1 MVCINKVKLSI
12 THFQFSIFYSS
23 LFLIHY
29 SLLVVT
35 LPVAKKTSVKK
46 LYLLILRSYV
56 GPALATFFI
65 VVFVLLMQFLWRYVD
80 ELVGKGLEWDI
91 ILQLM
96 FYASFT
102 FVPMA
107 LPISILLASLMTF
120 GNLGERYELVAMKA
134 AGISLRKVMMPLGLF
149 SLLISVGAFYYS
161 NIIFPYANLKFRS
174 TLYDVRQKKLSLN
187 IRDGI
192 FYSGLQGYV
201 IRIGKKD
208 SDGVTIRK
216 VMIYDHTQ
224 FQGNTKLVLADSGR
238 MQQTA
243 DGNYLL
249 LTLFNGTNYE
259 EKSSTE
265 SPNIPFQRT
274 GFTSEVI
281 KFDLSQF
288 KMTRSDDEFFKN
300 AYYMLNVNQLRYA
313 SDSLGTEVNAQIV
326 GLRSTLLS
334 YYTNYTKTQLTD
346 SLLKTL
352 PPARASMSFNKRTI
366 SDRKSIA
373 SYALGMARNAKSS
386 FEYNR
391 QMVKEKVELKARY
404 DIEWHRKFT
413 LSFACFA
420 LFLIGAPLGAI
431 IRKGGLGMP
440 LVISVLLFV
449 AYHVISFTGEKAV
462 RSAITDPWKGMWM
475 STMIF
480 LPVGIFLAYKAA
492 NDSNIMDAESYKHFF
507 KTLVKKLKK
516 KQKTIHENTD
526 TLQ

>member
-1 MVCINKVKLSI
+1 MKR
-12 THFQFSIFYSS
+12 
-23 LFLIHY
+23 
-29 SLLVVT
+29 
-35 LPVAKKTSVKK
+35 
-46 LYLLILRSYV
+46 LYLLILRSYA

-91 ILQLM
+91 ISQLM
-96 FYASFT
+96 FWASFT

-134 AGISLRKVMMPLGLF
+134 AGISLRKIMMPLGLF

-192 FYSGLQGYV
+192 FYSGLDGY
-201 IRIGKKD
+201 IIKIGKKD
-208 SDGVTIRK
+208 PDGTRIK
-216 VMIYDHTQ
+216 DVMIYDHSKV
-224 FQGNTKLVLADSGR
+224 QGNSNLIIADSGR
-238 MQQTA
+238 MEQTA
-243 DGNYLL
+243 DGSYLL
-249 LTLFNGTNYE
+249 LTLYNGTNYE
-259 EKSSTE
+259 ETTDRTDSKKVS
-265 SPNIPFQRT
+265 FQRT
-274 GFTSEVI
+274 NYESEII

-300 AYYMLNVNQLRYA
+300 AYYMLNVKQLSYA
-313 SDSLGTEVNAQIV
+313 SDSLGLEVGQRV
-326 GLRSTLLS
+326 GELRTALMAFYSNFTRLKIS
-334 YYTNYTKTQLTD
+334 D
-346 SLLKTL
+346 SLINTL
-352 PPARASMSFNKRTI
+352 PEAKKEAVFENMPDHI
-366 SDRKSIA
+366 RKNIA
-373 SYALGMARNAKSS
+373 SYALGMARNAKGS

-391 QMVKEKVELKARY
+391 QLIKDKVELKARY

-449 AYHVISFTGEKAV
+449 AYHVISFTGEKSV
-462 RSAITDPWKGMWM
+462 RSAVTDPWKGMWM

-480 LPVGIFLAYKAA
+480 LPVGIFLAYQAA
-492 NDSNIMDAESYKHFF
+492 TDSNIMDAESYKQFF
-507 KTLVKKLKK
+507 NRIIKRFKK
-516 KQKTIHENTD
+516 KQNPTDENTD
-526 TLQ
+526 ALQ

>member
-1 MVCINKVKLSI
+1 M
-12 THFQFSIFYSS
+12 
-23 LFLIHY
+23 
-29 SLLVVT
+29 
-35 LPVAKKTSVKK
+35 
-46 LYLLILRSYV
+46 
-56 GPALATFFI
+56 ATFFV

-80 ELVGKGLEWDI
+80 ELVGKGLEWNI

-134 AGISLRKVMMPLGLF
+134 AGISLRKIMLPLGMF
-149 SLLISVGAFYYS
+149 SLLISVGAYYYA

-174 TLYDVRQKKLSLN
+174 TLYDVRQKKLALN

-192 FYSGLQGYV
+192 FYSGLEGYV
-201 IRIGKKD
+201 MKIGKKD
-208 SDGVTIRK
+208 PDGMTIRK
-216 VMIYDHTQ
+216 VMIYDHSQ
-224 FQGNTKLVLADSGR
+224 LQGNNKLVLADSGR

-243 DGNYLL
+243 DGNYLM
-249 LTLFNGTNYE
+249 LTLYNGINYE
-259 EKSSTE
+259 ESS
-265 SPNIPFQRT
+265 SRSDARKIPFQRT

-288 KMTRSDDEFFKN
+288 KMTRSDDDFFKN
-300 AYYMLNVNQLRYA
+300 AYYMLNVKQLGYA
-313 SDSLGTEVNAQIV
+313 SDSLGLEVDQRVTE
-326 GLRSTLLS
+326 LRRSLMG
-334 YYTNYTKTQLTD
+334 YYSNLTKIKLTD
-346 SLLKTL
+346 SLYNTL
-352 PPARASMSFNKRTI
+352 PLDKATSTAKAGTVAEQKN
-366 SDRKSIA
+366 IA

-391 QMVKEKVELKARY
+391 QLIKEKVELKARY
-404 DIEWHRKFT
+404 EIEWHRKFT

-480 LPVGIFLAYKAA
+480 LPVGIFLAYKAG
-492 NDSNIMDAESYKHFF
+492 NDSNIMDAESYIQFF
-507 KTLVKKLKK
+507 KKIVKKLRKN
-516 KQKTIHENTD
+516 KQAGDENISAV
-526 TLQ
+526 Q

>member
-1 MVCINKVKLSI
+1 
-12 THFQFSIFYSS
+12 
-23 LFLIHY
+23 
-29 SLLVVT
+29 
-35 LPVAKKTSVKK
+35 
-46 LYLLILRSYV
+46 
-56 GPALATFFI
+56 
-65 VVFVLLMQFLWRYVD
+65 MQFLWRYVD
-80 ELVGKGLEWDI
+80 ELVGKGLEWNI
-91 ILQLM
+91 IFQLM

-134 AGISLRKVMMPLGLF
+134 AGISLRKIMMPLGLF
-149 SLLISVGAFYYS
+149 SLLISVGAYYYS

-174 TLYDVRQKKLSLN
+174 TLYDVRQKKLALN

-192 FYSGLQGYV
+192 FYSGLDGY
-201 IRIGKKD
+201 IIKIGKKD
-208 SDGVTIRK
+208 PDGTRIK
-216 VMIYDHTQ
+216 NVMIYDHSQ
-224 FQGNTKLVLADSGR
+224 VQGNNKLTLADSGR
-238 MQQTA
+238 MEQTA

-249 LTLFNGTNYE
+249 LTLYNGTNYE
-259 EKSSTE
+259 ETIDRVDSRKVT
-265 SPNIPFQRT
+265 FQRT
-274 GFTSEVI
+274 SYSTEIV

-300 AYYMLNVNQLRYA
+300 AYYMLNVRQLGYA
-313 SDSLGTEVNAQIV
+313 SDSLGLEVDQRV
-326 GLRSTLLS
+326 GELHRSLMS
-334 YYTNYTKTQLTD
+334 YYSNFTRLKLTD
-346 SLLKTL
+346 SICKTL
-352 PPARASMSFNKRTI
+352 PPAKKELLFENMQAQE
-366 SDRKSIA
+366 RKKVV
-373 SYALGMARNAKSS
+373 SYALGMARNAKGS

-391 QMVKEKVELKARY
+391 QLIKEKVELKARY

-449 AYHVISFTGEKAV
+449 AYHVISFTGEKSV

-480 LPVGIFLAYKAA
+480 LPVGIFLAYQAA
-492 NDSNIMDAESYKHFF
+492 HDSTLMDAESYKQLI
-507 KTLVKKLKK
+507 KGVIKKFKK
-516 KQKTIHENTD
+516 KPKPSDENINAV
-526 TLQ
+526 Q

>member
-1 MVCINKVKLSI
+1 M
-12 THFQFSIFYSS
+12 
-23 LFLIHY
+23 
-29 SLLVVT
+29 
-35 LPVAKKTSVKK
+35 KK
-46 LYLLILRSYV
+46 LYLLILRSYT
-56 GPALATFFI
+56 GPALATFFV

-80 ELVGKGLEWDI
+80 ELVGKGLEWNI

-134 AGISLRKVMMPLGLF
+134 AGISLRKIMMPLGLF
-149 SLLISVGAFYYS
+149 SLLVSVGAFYYS

-187 IRDGI
+187 IREGI

-208 SDGVTIRK
+208 PDGITIRK

-224 FQGNTKLVLADSGR
+224 FQGNTKLVIADSGR
-238 MQQTA
+238 MQQTV
-243 DGNYLL
+243 DGNYLM
-249 LTLFNGTNYE
+249 LTLYNGTNYE
-259 EKSSTE
+259 ETVNTDSRK
-265 SPNIPFQRT
+265 IPFQRT
-274 GFTSEVI
+274 GFTTEVI

-300 AYYMLNVNQLRYA
+300 AYYMLNVHQLAYA
-313 SDSLGTEVNAQIV
+313 SDSLGREVNVQV
-326 GLRSTLLS
+326 KSLRSSLLS
-334 YYTNYTKTQLTD
+334 YYPEYVKAKLTD
-346 SLLKTL
+346 SIVKTL
-352 PPARASMSFNKRTI
+352 PKVKAGISFDKR
-366 SDRKSIA
+366 SVADRKNIA
-373 SYALGMARNAKSS
+373 SYALGLARNAKGSY
-386 FEYNR
+386 EYNR

-492 NDSNIMDAESYKHFF
+492 HDSNIMDAESYKHFF
-507 KTLVKKLKK
+507 KTLINRIKK
-516 KQKTIHENTD
+516 KQNPTNENTD

>member
-1 MVCINKVKLSI
+1 MKR
-12 THFQFSIFYSS
+12 
-23 LFLIHY
+23 
-29 SLLVVT
+29 
-35 LPVAKKTSVKK
+35 
-46 LYLLILRSYV
+46 LYLLILRSYA
-56 GPALATFFI
+56 GPALATFFV

-107 LPISILLASLMTF
+107 MPISILLASLMTF

-134 AGISLRKVMMPLGLF
+134 AGISLRKIMLPLGLF
-149 SLLISVGAFYYS
+149 SLLISVGAYYYA

-174 TLYDVRQKKLSLN
+174 TLYDVRQKKLALN

-192 FYSGLQGYV
+192 FYSGLEGY
-201 IRIGKKD
+201 IIKIGKKEP
-208 SDGVTIRK
+208 DGSTIRK
-216 VMIYDHTQ
+216 VMIYDHSQ
-224 FQGNTKLVLADSGR
+224 LQGNSKLVLADSGR

-243 DGNYLL
+243 DGSYLM
-249 LTLFNGTNYE
+249 LTLYNGTNYE
-259 EKSSTE
+259 EGSNRAEARKV
-265 SPNIPFQRT
+265 PFQRT
-274 GFTSEVI
+274 SFSSEVI

-288 KMTRSDDEFFKN
+288 KMTRSNDEFFKN
-300 AYYMLNVNQLRYA
+300 AYYMLNVKQLGYA
-313 SDSLGTEVNAQIV
+313 SDSLGREVNIRANELNQS
-326 GLRSTLLS
+326 LMN
-334 YYTNYTKTQLTD
+334 YYSNLAKIKLTD
-346 SLLKTL
+346 SIYKTL
-352 PPARASMSFNKRTI
+352 PEGKKDILLA
-366 SDRKSIA
+366 DRPLEERKKIT
-373 SYALGMARNAKSS
+373 SYALGMARNAKGS

-391 QMVKEKVELKARY
+391 QLIKEKVELKARY

-449 AYHVISFTGEKAV
+449 AYHVISFTGEKSV

-480 LPVGIFLAYKAA
+480 LPIGIFLAYKAT
-492 NDSNIMDAESYKHFF
+492 NDSNIMDAESYKLFIKNILAKF
-507 KTLVKKLKK
+507 RK
-516 KQKTIHENTD
+516 KQKPSDEDINAV
-526 TLQ
+526 Q

>member
-1 MVCINKVKLSI
+1 MHKYP
-12 THFQFSIFYSS
+12 F
-23 LFLIHY
+23 
-29 SLLVVT
+29 
-35 LPVAKKTSVKK
+35 VKK
-46 LYLLILRSYV
+46 LYVLILRSYA

-80 ELVGKGLEWDI
+80 ELVGKGLEWNI

-107 LPISILLASLMTF
+107 LPISVLLASLMTF

-134 AGISLRKVMMPLGLF
+134 AGISLRKIMMPLGLF

-187 IRDGI
+187 IREGI

-201 IRIGKKD
+201 IRIGKKEP
-208 SDGVTIRK
+208 DGTTIRK
-216 VMIYDHTQ
+216 VMIYDHSQ
-224 FQGNTKLVLADSGR
+224 FQGNKKLVLADSGR

-243 DGNYLL
+243 DGNYML

-259 EKSSTE
+259 ETGRGETDK
-265 SPNIPFQRT
+265 NPFQRT
-274 GFTSEVI
+274 SFSSEVI

-288 KMTRSDDEFFKN
+288 KMTRSDDDFFKN
-300 AYYMLNVNQLRYA
+300 AYYMLNVKQLGYS
-313 SDSLGTEVNAQIV
+313 SDSLGKQVNQNV
-326 GLRSTLLS
+326 KELRNSLMS
-334 YYTNYTKTQLTD
+334 YYSNFSIAKLND
-346 SLLKTL
+346 SIFNAL
-352 PPARASMSFNKRTI
+352 PPAKEGMKFEKR
-366 SDRKSIA
+366 SVADRKTIA
-373 SYALGMARNAKSS
+373 SYALGLARNAKGS

-391 QMVKEKVELKARY
+391 QMLKEKVELKARY

-449 AYHVISFTGEKAV
+449 AYHVISFIGEKSV
-462 RSAITDPWKGMWM
+462 RSSVTDPWKGMWM
-475 STMIF
+475 STIIF

-507 KTLVKKLKK
+507 KSVINKFKK
-516 KQKTIHENTD
+516 KQNSGNENTD

>member
-1 MVCINKVKLSI
+1 M
-12 THFQFSIFYSS
+12 
-23 LFLIHY
+23 
-29 SLLVVT
+29 
-35 LPVAKKTSVKK
+35 KK
-46 LYLLILRSYV
+46 LYLLILRSYT

-80 ELVGKGLEWDI
+80 ELVGKGLEWNI

-96 FYASFT
+96 YYASFT

-192 FYSGLQGYV
+192 FYSGLQGFV
-201 IRIGKKD
+201 IRIGKKEP
-208 SDGVTIRK
+208 DGVTIRK

-224 FQGNTKLVLADSGR
+224 FQGNSKLVMADSGR

-243 DGNYLL
+243 DGNFML
-249 LTLFNGTNYE
+249 LTLFNGINYE
-259 EKSSTE
+259 EKGNTE
-265 SPNIPFQRT
+265 GQKIPFSRT

-300 AYYMLNVNQLRYA
+300 AYYMLNVNQLAYA
-313 SDSLGTEVNAQIV
+313 SDSIGIEVDTRVREMRNS
-326 GLRSTLLS
+326 LMN
-334 YYTNYTKTQLTD
+334 YYTNFTKIKLTD
-346 SLLKTL
+346 SIVKTL
-352 PPARASMSFNKRTI
+352 PDQKVSVPFEKRTV
-366 SDRKSIA
+366 SDRKAIA
-373 SYALGMARNAKSS
+373 SFALGMSRNAKSS

-391 QMVKEKVELKARY
+391 QMLKEKVELKARY

-449 AYHVISFTGEKAV
+449 AYHVISFTGEKSV
-462 RSAITDPWKGMWM
+462 RSAVTDPWKGMWM

-480 LPVGIFLAYKAA
+480 LPVGIFLAYQAA
-492 NDSNIMDAESYKHFF
+492 HDSNIMDAESYKQFF
-507 KTLVKKLKK
+507 KKVLKKLKIK
-516 KQKTIHENTD
+516 
-526 TLQ
+526 

>member
-1 MVCINKVKLSI
+1 M
-12 THFQFSIFYSS
+12 
-23 LFLIHY
+23 
-29 SLLVVT
+29 
-35 LPVAKKTSVKK
+35 KK

-96 FYASFT
+96 YYASFT

-187 IRDGI
+187 IREGI

-201 IRIGKKD
+201 IRIGKKEP
-208 SDGVTIRK
+208 DGKTIRK

-224 FQGNTKLVLADSGR
+224 FQGNTKLVMADSGS
-238 MQQTA
+238 MQQTV

-249 LTLFNGTNYE
+249 LTLYNGSNYE
-259 EKSSTE
+259 EKGNSDNNSF
-265 SPNIPFQRT
+265 PFERT
-274 GFTSEVI
+274 SFSSEVI

-300 AYYMLNVNQLRYA
+300 AYYMLNVQQLAYA
-313 SDSLGTEVNAQIV
+313 SDSLGIQVDQKVDE
-326 GLRSTLLS
+326 LRRSLMN
-334 YYTNYTKTQLTD
+334 YYTNFSKIKLTD
-346 SLLKTL
+346 SLMKTL
-352 PPARASMSFNKRTI
+352 PENKTVLSFDQRNLA
-366 SDRKSIA
+366 DRKAIA
-373 SYALGMARNAKSS
+373 SFALGMARNAKSS

-391 QMVKEKVELKARY
+391 QMLKEKVELKARY

-462 RSAITDPWKGMWM
+462 RSAVTDPLKGMWM

-480 LPVGIFLAYKAA
+480 LPVGIFLAYQAA
-492 NDSNIMDAESYKHFF
+492 HDSNIMDAESYKLFF
-507 KTLVKKLKK
+507 RKVLNKLKK
-516 KQKTIHENTD
+516 K
-526 TLQ
+526 

>member
-1 MVCINKVKLSI
+1 MKR
-12 THFQFSIFYSS
+12 
-23 LFLIHY
+23 
-29 SLLVVT
+29 
-35 LPVAKKTSVKK
+35 
-46 LYLLILRSYV
+46 LYVLILRSYA

-80 ELVGKGLEWDI
+80 ELVGKGLEWSVI
-91 ILQLM
+91 FKLM

-134 AGISLRKVMMPLGLF
+134 AGISLRKIMFPLGLF
-149 SLLISVGAFYYS
+149 SLLLSVGAFYYS

-174 TLYDVRQKKLSLN
+174 TLYDVRQKKLALN
-187 IRDGI
+187 IREGI

-201 IRIGKKD
+201 IRIGKKEP
-208 SDGVTIRK
+208 DGTTIRK

-224 FQGNTKLVLADSGR
+224 VQGNNKLVLADSGR
-238 MQQTA
+238 MEKTI

-249 LTLFNGTNYE
+249 LTLYNGTNYE
-259 EKSSTE
+259 EDINRNEPKKGS
-265 SPNIPFQRT
+265 FQRT
-274 GFTSEVI
+274 GFSSEII

-288 KMTRSDDEFFKN
+288 KMTHSDEEFFKN
-300 AYYMLNVNQLRYA
+300 AYYMLNVEQLKYA
-313 SDSLGTEVNAQIV
+313 SDSIGLEVQQRV
-326 GLRSTLLS
+326 GELNQSLMS
-334 YYTNYTKTQLTD
+334 YFSNYTQIHLSD
-346 SLLKTL
+346 SSIEKLPLLQEKNKFEN
-352 PPARASMSFNKRTI
+352 RATKECLSI
-366 SDRKSIA
+366 SSL
-373 SYALGMARNAKSS
+373 ALGMARNTKGS

-391 QMVKEKVELKARY
+391 QLIKEKVELKARY

-449 AYHVISFTGEKAV
+449 AYHVISFTGEKSV
-462 RSAITDPWKGMWM
+462 RSAVTDPWKGMWM

-480 LPVGIFLAYKAA
+480 LPIGIFLAYKATT
-492 NDSNIMDAESYKHFF
+492 DSDLMDAESYKLFF
-507 KTLVKKLKK
+507 RKIKKKFLKK
-516 KQKTIHENTD
+516 
-526 TLQ
+526 

>member
-1 MVCINKVKLSI
+1 
-12 THFQFSIFYSS
+12 
-23 LFLIHY
+23 
-29 SLLVVT
+29 
-35 LPVAKKTSVKK
+35 VKK

-80 ELVGKGLEWDI
+80 ELVGKGLEWNI

-134 AGISLRKVMMPLGLF
+134 AGISLRKVMMPLGFF

-201 IRIGKKD
+201 IRIGKKEP
-208 SDGVTIRK
+208 DGKTLRRI
-216 VMIYDHTQ
+216 MIYDHTQ
-224 FQGNTKLVLADSGR
+224 FQGNTKLVMADSGT

-243 DGNYLL
+243 DGNYML
-249 LTLFNGTNYE
+249 LTLFNGSNYE
-259 EKSSTE
+259 EKGNTDMKKV
-265 SPNIPFQRT
+265 PFERT
-274 GFTSEVI
+274 SFTSEVI

-300 AYYMLNVNQLRYA
+300 AYYMLNVQQLAYA
-313 SDSLGTEVNAQIV
+313 SDSLGTQVDQKVNE
-326 GLRSTLLS
+326 LRRSLMG
-334 YYTNYTKTQLTD
+334 YYTNFSKLKLTD
-346 SLLKTL
+346 SILKTL
-352 PPARASMSFNKRTI
+352 PKNKPVLSFEQRNL
-366 SDRKSIA
+366 SDRKAIA

-391 QMVKEKVELKARY
+391 QMLKEKVELKARY

-462 RSAITDPWKGMWM
+462 RSAVTDPLKGMWM

-480 LPVGIFLAYKAA
+480 LPVGIFLAYQAA
-492 NDSNIMDAESYKHFF
+492 HDSNIMDAESYKLFF
-507 KTLVKKLKK
+507 RKVLKKLKK
-516 KQKTIHENTD
+516 ITNTD
-526 TLQ
+526 K

>member
-1 MVCINKVKLSI
+1 M
-12 THFQFSIFYSS
+12 
-23 LFLIHY
+23 
-29 SLLVVT
+29 
-35 LPVAKKTSVKK
+35 KK
-46 LYLLILRSYV
+46 LYLLILRSYT

-80 ELVGKGLEWDI
+80 ELVGKGLEWNI

-134 AGISLRKVMMPLGLF
+134 AGISLRKVMMPLGFF

-192 FYSGLQGYV
+192 FYSGLQGFV
-201 IRIGKKD
+201 IRIGKKEP
-208 SDGVTIRK
+208 DGVTIRK

-224 FQGNTKLVLADSGR
+224 FQGNSKLVMADSGR
-238 MQQTA
+238 MQQTV
-243 DGNYLL
+243 DGNYML
-249 LTLFNGTNYE
+249 LTLFNGINYE
-259 EKSSTE
+259 EKG
-265 SPNIPFQRT
+265 NADGQKIPFSRT
-274 GFTSEVI
+274 SFTSEVI

-300 AYYMLNVNQLRYA
+300 AYYMLNVHQLAYA
-313 SDSLGTEVNAQIV
+313 SDSIGVEVDKRV
-326 GLRSTLLS
+326 VDMRSSLMN
-334 YYTNYTKTQLTD
+334 YYTNFTKIKLTD
-346 SLLKTL
+346 DILKTL
-352 PPARASMSFNKRTI
+352 PKEKVSVPFEKRSV
-366 SDRKSIA
+366 SDRKMIA
-373 SYALGMARNAKSS
+373 SYALGMARNAKGS

-391 QMVKEKVELKARY
+391 QMLKEKVELKARY

-449 AYHVISFTGEKAV
+449 AYHVISFTGEKSV
-462 RSAITDPWKGMWM
+462 RSAVTDPWKGMWM

-480 LPVGIFLAYKAA
+480 LPVGIFLAYQAA
-492 NDSNIMDAESYKHFF
+492 HDSNIMDAESYKQFF
-507 KTLVKKLKK
+507 KKILRKIKIK
-516 KQKTIHENTD
+516 
-526 TLQ
+526 

>member
-1 MVCINKVKLSI
+1 M
-12 THFQFSIFYSS
+12 
-23 LFLIHY
+23 
-29 SLLVVT
+29 
-35 LPVAKKTSVKK
+35 KK
-46 LYLLILRSYV
+46 LYLLILRSYA

-80 ELVGKGLEWDI
+80 ELVGKGLEWNI

-134 AGISLRKVMMPLGLF
+134 AGISLRKIMMPLGLF
-149 SLLISVGAFYYS
+149 SLLVSMGAFYYA
-161 NIIFPYANLKFRS
+161 NIIYPYANLKFRS

-192 FYSGLQGYV
+192 FYSGLQGYI
-201 IRIGKKD
+201 IRIGKKEA
-208 SDGVTIRK
+208 DGTTIRK

-224 FQGNTKLVLADSGR
+224 FQGNNKLVIADSGR

-243 DGNYLL
+243 DGNYML
-249 LTLFNGTNYE
+249 LTLYNGTNYE
-259 EKSSTE
+259 ESNGRNE
-265 SPNIPFQRT
+265 SQKAPFQRT

-288 KMTRSDDEFFKN
+288 KMTRSDNDFFKN
-300 AYYMLNVNQLRYA
+300 AYYMLNVRQLGYS
-313 SDSLGTEVNAQIV
+313 SDSLGDDV
-326 GLRSTLLS
+326 GRRVFELRNSLMS
-334 YYTNYTKTQLTD
+334 YYSNFTNCKLTD
-346 SLLKTL
+346 SLIKTL
-352 PPARASMSFNKRTI
+352 PPAKGIKKFE
-366 SDRKSIA
+366 DRPVSEQKNTASIA
-373 SYALGMARNAKSS
+373 LGIARNAKGT

-391 QMVKEKVELKARY
+391 QLIKEKVELKARY

-449 AYHVISFTGEKAV
+449 AYHVISFIGEKSV
-462 RSAITDPWKGMWM
+462 RSTVTDPWKGMWM

-492 NDSNIMDAESYKHFF
+492 NDSNIMDAENYKLFF
-507 KTLVKKLKK
+507 KDIINKFRK
-516 KQKTIHENTD
+516 KQIPRDENTD
-526 TLQ
+526 AMQ

>member
-1 MVCINKVKLSI
+1 M
-12 THFQFSIFYSS
+12 
-23 LFLIHY
+23 
-29 SLLVVT
+29 
-35 LPVAKKTSVKK
+35 KK
-46 LYLLILRSYV
+46 LYLLILRSYA

-80 ELVGKGLEWDI
+80 ELVGKGLEWKI
-91 ILQLM
+91 IFQLM

-134 AGISLRKVMMPLGLF
+134 AGISLRKIMLPLGLF
-149 SLLISVGAFYYS
+149 SLLISVGAYYYA

-174 TLYDVRQKKLSLN
+174 TLYDVRQKKLALN

-192 FYSGLQGYV
+192 FYSGLEGY
-201 IRIGKKD
+201 IIKIGKKQP
-208 SDGVTIRK
+208 DGTRINN
-216 VMIYDHTQ
+216 VMIYDHSQ
-224 FQGNTKLVLADSGR
+224 IQGNNKLTIADSGR
-238 MQQTA
+238 MEQTV
-243 DGNYLL
+243 DGNYLM

-259 EKSSTE
+259 ETVDRLDSRKVT
-265 SPNIPFQRT
+265 FQRT
-274 GFTSEVI
+274 GYDKEII
-281 KFDLSQF
+281 KFDLAQF

-300 AYYMLNVNQLRYA
+300 AYYMLNVKQLGYS
-313 SDSLGTEVNAQIV
+313 SDSIGREVDLRV
-326 GLRSTLLS
+326 GELS
-334 YYTNYTKTQLTD
+334 KSLMNFYSGLTRIKLND
-346 SLLKTL
+346 SVFKTL
-352 PPARASMSFNKRTI
+352 PESKNEILFEKLNVAE
-366 SDRKSIA
+366 RKKIVSQ
-373 SYALGMARNAKSS
+373 ALGMARNAKGS

-391 QMVKEKVELKARY
+391 QLIKEKVELKARY

-449 AYHVISFTGEKAV
+449 AYHVISFTGEKSV
-462 RSAITDPWKGMWM
+462 RSALTDPWKGMWM

-480 LPVGIFLAYKAA
+480 LPVGIFLAYQAA
-492 NDSNIMDAESYKHFF
+492 SDSTIMDADSYKYFIR
-507 KTLVKKLKK
+507 KILNKLKI
-516 KQKTIHENTD
+516 KQSKGNENTD
-526 TLQ
+526 ALQ

>member
-1 MVCINKVKLSI
+1 M
-12 THFQFSIFYSS
+12 
-23 LFLIHY
+23 
-29 SLLVVT
+29 
-35 LPVAKKTSVKK
+35 
-46 LYLLILRSYV
+46 RSYA

-80 ELVGKGLEWDI
+80 ELVGKGLEWNI

-149 SLLISVGAFYYS
+149 SLLVSVGAFYYS

-187 IRDGI
+187 IREGI
-192 FYSGLQGYV
+192 FYSGLQGYI
-201 IRIGKKD
+201 IRIGKKEP
-208 SDGVTIRK
+208 DGTTIRK
-216 VMIYDHTQ
+216 VMIYDHSQ
-224 FQGNTKLVLADSGR
+224 FQGNTKLVMADSGR

-259 EKSSTE
+259 ETSKQSDSQK
-265 SPNIPFQRT
+265 NPFQRT

-288 KMTRSDDEFFKN
+288 KMTRSDDDFFKN
-300 AYYMLNVNQLRYA
+300 AYYMLNVKQLGYS
-313 SDSLGTEVNAQIV
+313 SDSLGKEVGQRV
-326 GLRSTLLS
+326 HDMRSSMLS
-334 YYTNYTKTQLTD
+334 YYSGFTKASLND
-346 SLLKTL
+346 SIYKKL
-352 PPARASMSFNKRTI
+352 PPAIAEMKFENRPI
-366 SDRKSIA
+366 EQRKQIA
-373 SYALGMARNAKSS
+373 SYALGLARNVRGS

-449 AYHVISFTGEKAV
+449 AYHVISFIGEKSV
-462 RSAITDPWKGMWM
+462 RSSVTDPWKGMWM

-480 LPVGIFLAYKAA
+480 LPIGIFLAYKAA
-492 NDSNIMDAESYKHFF
+492 NDSNIMDAESYMRFF
-507 KTLVKKLKK
+507 RSILKRFK
-516 KQKTIHENTD
+516 RNQKSLDENTD

>member
-1 MVCINKVKLSI
+1 LQKKPLVKR
-12 THFQFSIFYSS
+12 
-23 LFLIHY
+23 
-29 SLLVVT
+29 
-35 LPVAKKTSVKK
+35 
-46 LYLLILRSYV
+46 LYLLILRAYV

-134 AGISLRKVMMPLGLF
+134 AGISLRKIMMPLGLF
-149 SLLISVGAFYYS
+149 SLLISVGAYYYA

-174 TLYDVRQKKLSLN
+174 TLYDVRQKKLALN

-201 IRIGKKD
+201 IRIGKKEP
-208 SDGVTIRK
+208 DGTTIRDVK
-216 VMIYDHTQ
+216 IYDHSQ
-224 FQGNTKLVLADSGR
+224 VQGNNKLVMADSGR

-243 DGNYLL
+243 DGNYLM
-249 LTLFNGTNYE
+249 LTLYNGTNYE
-259 EKSSTE
+259 ESGGRMDARK
-265 SPNIPFQRT
+265 IPFQRT
-274 GFTSEVI
+274 SFTSEVI

-288 KMTRSDDEFFKN
+288 KMTRSDNDFFKN
-300 AYYMLNVNQLRYA
+300 AYYMLNVKQLGYA
-313 SDSLGTEVNAQIV
+313 SDSIGKEVNQRV
-326 GLRSTLLS
+326 DELS
-334 YYTNYTKTQLTD
+334 HSLMAFYSNFTKARLTD
-346 SLLKTL
+346 SIFDKL
-352 PPARASMSFNKRTI
+352 PPAKEQPDISKLPLDKRKNIT
-366 SDRKSIA
+366 
-373 SYALGMARNAKSS
+373 SYALGMARNAKGS
-386 FEYNR
+386 FVYNR
-391 QMVKEKVELKARY
+391 QLIKEKVELKARY

-420 LFLIGAPLGAI
+420 LFLIG
-431 IRKGGLGMP
+431 LGMP

-449 AYHVISFTGEKAV
+449 AYHVISFTGEKSV
-462 RSAITDPWKGMWM
+462 RSAVTDPWKGMWM

-492 NDSNIMDAESYKHFF
+492 TDSNIMDAESYKQLL
-507 KTLVKKLKK
+507 KNIANKLKK
-516 KQKTIHENTD
+516 KRTPGR
-526 TLQ
+526 

>member
-1 MVCINKVKLSI
+1 M
-12 THFQFSIFYSS
+12 
-23 LFLIHY
+23 
-29 SLLVVT
+29 
-35 LPVAKKTSVKK
+35 KK
-46 LYLLILRSYV
+46 LYLLILRSYI

-80 ELVGKGLEWDI
+80 ELVGKGLEWNI

-120 GNLGERYELVAMKA
+120 GNLGEQYELVAMKA

-149 SLLISVGAFYYS
+149 TLLISVGAFYYS

-201 IRIGKKD
+201 IRIGKKEP
-208 SDGVTIRK
+208 DGKTIRK

-224 FQGNTKLVLADSGR
+224 FQGNNKLVMADSGR
-238 MQQTA
+238 MEQTA
-243 DGNYLL
+243 DGNYML
-249 LTLFNGTNYE
+249 LTLYNGSNYE
-259 EKSSTE
+259 EKGNADTRKV
-265 SPNIPFQRT
+265 PFERT
-274 GFTSEVI
+274 SFASEVI

-300 AYYMLNVNQLRYA
+300 AYYMLNVQQLAYA
-313 SDSLGTEVNAQIV
+313 SDSLGAQVDQKVNEVR
-326 GLRSTLLS
+326 RSLMN
-334 YYTNYTKTQLTD
+334 YYSDFNKANLTD
-346 SLLKTL
+346 SLMKTL
-352 PPARASMSFNKRTI
+352 PKNKPVLTFEKRNLT
-366 SDRKSIA
+366 DRKMIA

-391 QMVKEKVELKARY
+391 QMLKEKVELKARY

-462 RSAITDPWKGMWM
+462 RSAVTDPLKGMWM

-480 LPVGIFLAYKAA
+480 LPVGIFLAYQAA
-492 NDSNIMDAESYKHFF
+492 HDSNIMDAESYKLFF
-507 KTLVKKLKK
+507 RKLLKK
-516 KQKTIHENTD
+516 FKKPISD
-526 TLQ
+526 K

>member
-1 MVCINKVKLSI
+1 MKR
-12 THFQFSIFYSS
+12 
-23 LFLIHY
+23 
-29 SLLVVT
+29 
-35 LPVAKKTSVKK
+35 
-46 LYLLILRSYV
+46 LYLLILRSYA

-80 ELVGKGLEWDI
+80 ELVGKGLEWNI

-134 AGISLRKVMMPLGLF
+134 AGISLRKIMMPLGLF

-201 IRIGKKD
+201 IRIGKKEP
-208 SDGVTIRK
+208 DGTTIRK
-216 VMIYDHTQ
+216 VMIYDHSQ
-224 FQGNTKLVLADSGR
+224 FQGNNKLVMADSGR

-249 LTLFNGTNYE
+249 LTLYNGTNYE
-259 EKSSTE
+259 ETATRNETS
-265 SPNIPFQRT
+265 NNPFQRT

-288 KMTRSDDEFFKN
+288 KMTRSDDDFFKN
-300 AYYMLNVNQLRYA
+300 AYYMLNVRQLGYS
-313 SDSLGTEVNAQIV
+313 SDSLGREVDQRVAD
-326 GLRSTLLS
+326 LRSSLMS
-334 YYTNYTKTQLTD
+334 YYTNFAKIKLTNKIYN
-346 SLLKTL
+346 SL
-352 PPARASMSFNKRTI
+352 PPAKADMKFDKKPAAE
-366 SDRKSIA
+366 RKNIV
-373 SYALGMARNAKSS
+373 SYALGLARNAKGS

-391 QMVKEKVELKARY
+391 QLIKEKVELKARY

-449 AYHVISFTGEKAV
+449 AYHVISFIGEKSV
-462 RSAITDPWKGMWM
+462 RSAVTDPWKGMWM

-507 KTLVKKLKK
+507 RKVFKKLKK
-516 KQKTIHENTD
+516 KQQPGDENTD
-526 TLQ
+526 TMQ

>member
-1 MVCINKVKLSI
+1 M
-12 THFQFSIFYSS
+12 
-23 LFLIHY
+23 
-29 SLLVVT
+29 
-35 LPVAKKTSVKK
+35 KK
-46 LYLLILRSYV
+46 LYLLILRSYA

-80 ELVGKGLEWDI
+80 ELVGKGLEWNI

-134 AGISLRKVMMPLGLF
+134 AGISLRKIMMPLGLF
-149 SLLISVGAFYYS
+149 SLLISVGAYYYS

-174 TLYDVRQKKLSLN
+174 TLYDVRQKKLALN

-192 FYSGLQGYV
+192 FYSGLEGFV
-201 IRIGKKD
+201 IKIGKKEA
-208 SDGVTIRK
+208 DGSTIRK
-216 VMIYDHTQ
+216 VMIYDHSQ
-224 FQGNTKLVLADSGR
+224 IQGNNKLVMADSGR
-238 MQQTA
+238 MEQTA
-243 DGNYLL
+243 DGNYLM
-249 LTLFNGTNYE
+249 LTLYNGTNYE
-259 EKSSTE
+259 ESGSRMDAQK
-265 SPNIPFQRT
+265 IPFQRT
-274 GFTSEVI
+274 SFTSEVI

-288 KMTRSDDEFFKN
+288 KMTRSDDDFFKN
-300 AYYMLNVNQLRYA
+300 AYYMLNVQQLGYA
-313 SDSLGTEVNAQIV
+313 SDSLGKEVGQRV
-326 GLRSTLLS
+326 GELRHSLMG
-334 YYTNYTKTQLTD
+334 YYSNFTRIKLND
-346 SLLKTL
+346 SVYKTL
-352 PPARASMSFNKRTI
+352 PLEKEGIKFENRPVAE
-366 SDRKSIA
+366 RKNIA
-373 SYALGMARNAKSS
+373 SYALGMARNAKGS

-391 QMVKEKVELKARY
+391 QMIKEKVELKARY

-449 AYHVISFTGEKAV
+449 AYHVISFTGEKSV
-462 RSAITDPWKGMWM
+462 RSAVTDPWKGMWM

-492 NDSNIMDAESYKHFF
+492 NDSTIMDAESYKHIL
-507 KTLVKKLKK
+507 KNLINKIKKKKLSSDEDINAV
-516 KQKTIHENTD
+516 Q
-526 TLQ
+526 

>member
-1 MVCINKVKLSI
+1 
-12 THFQFSIFYSS
+12 
-23 LFLIHY
+23 
-29 SLLVVT
+29 
-35 LPVAKKTSVKK
+35 VKK
-46 LYLLILRSYV
+46 LYLLILRSYT

-80 ELVGKGLEWDI
+80 ELVGKGLEWNI

-149 SLLISVGAFYYS
+149 SLLISIGAFYYS

-192 FYSGLQGYV
+192 FYSGLQGFV

-208 SDGVTIRK
+208 PDGITIRK

-224 FQGNTKLVLADSGR
+224 FQGNTKLVMADSGR
-238 MQQTA
+238 MQQTV

-249 LTLFNGTNYE
+249 LTLFNGSNYE
-259 EKSSTE
+259 EKSSTD
-265 SPNIPFQRT
+265 NQKIPFQRT
-274 GFTSEVI
+274 AFTSEVI

-300 AYYMLNVNQLRYA
+300 AYYMLNVHQLAYA
-313 SDSLGTEVNAQIV
+313 SDSLGIEVDKQIS
-326 GLRSTLLS
+326 GLRNSLMS
-334 YYTNYTKTQLTD
+334 YYTNFTRTKLTD
-346 SLLKTL
+346 SIIETL
-352 PPARASMSFNKRTI
+352 PPAKATVSFEKRAVADKKT
-366 SDRKSIA
+366 IA

-462 RSAITDPWKGMWM
+462 RSAVTDPWRGMWM

-492 NDSNIMDAESYKHFF
+492 NDSNIMDAESYKLFI
-507 KTLVKKLKK
+507 KTLINKFKK
-516 KQKTIHENTD
+516 KPNPVNENTD

>member
-1 MVCINKVKLSI
+1 M
-12 THFQFSIFYSS
+12 
-23 LFLIHY
+23 
-29 SLLVVT
+29 
-35 LPVAKKTSVKK
+35 KK

-80 ELVGKGLEWDI
+80 ELVGKGLEWNI

-134 AGISLRKVMMPLGLF
+134 AGISLRKVMMPLGFF

-201 IRIGKKD
+201 IRIGKKEP
-208 SDGVTIRK
+208 DGKTLRRI
-216 VMIYDHTQ
+216 MIYDHTQ
-224 FQGNTKLVLADSGR
+224 FQGNTKLVMADSGT

-243 DGNYLL
+243 DGNYML
-249 LTLFNGTNYE
+249 LTLFNGSNYE
-259 EKSSTE
+259 EKGNTDMKKV
-265 SPNIPFQRT
+265 PFERT
-274 GFTSEVI
+274 SFTSEVI

-300 AYYMLNVNQLRYA
+300 AYYMLNVQQLAYA
-313 SDSLGTEVNAQIV
+313 SDSLGTQVDQKVNE
-326 GLRSTLLS
+326 LRRSLMG
-334 YYTNYTKTQLTD
+334 YYTNFSKLKLTD
-346 SLLKTL
+346 SILKTL
-352 PPARASMSFNKRTI
+352 PKNKPVLSFEQRNL
-366 SDRKSIA
+366 SDRKAIA

-391 QMVKEKVELKARY
+391 QMLKEKVELKARY

-462 RSAITDPWKGMWM
+462 RSAVTDPLKGMWM

-480 LPVGIFLAYKAA
+480 LPVGIFLAYQAA
-492 NDSNIMDAESYKHFF
+492 HDSNIMDAESYKLFF
-507 KTLVKKLKK
+507 RKVLKKLKK
-516 KQKTIHENTD
+516 ITNTD
-526 TLQ
+526 K